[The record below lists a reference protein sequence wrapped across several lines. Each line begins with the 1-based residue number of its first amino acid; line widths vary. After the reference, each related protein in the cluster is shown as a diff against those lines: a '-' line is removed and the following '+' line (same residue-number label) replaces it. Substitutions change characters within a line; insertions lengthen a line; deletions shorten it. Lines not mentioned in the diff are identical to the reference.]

1 MSAPEMVSG
10 QETTE
15 PLWKTPPERRAAT
28 RFAMGL
34 LPGCRLLCGEPP
46 VLVEAR
52 IADLSAG
59 GVGLVLGCPLEPQSI
74 VAVHL
79 ASGPF
84 LSARAVAARVAYCVP
99 LDDGSY
105 LGGVEFARRLSGDE
119 LRVLL
124 S

>member
-1 MSAPEMVSG
+1 MSAAEIVSG
-10 QETTE
+10 NEATA
-15 PLWKTPPERRAAT
+15 PLWQAPPERRSAT

-46 VLVEAR
+46 LLVEAR
-52 IADLSAG
+52 IADLAAS
-59 GVGLVLGCPLEPQSI
+59 GVGLVLGCPLEPRSL

-84 LSARAVAARVAYCVP
+84 LSARAITARVAYCVP
-99 LDDGSY
+99 LDDGSF
-105 LGGVEFARRLSGDE
+105 LSGVEFVRRLAGDE